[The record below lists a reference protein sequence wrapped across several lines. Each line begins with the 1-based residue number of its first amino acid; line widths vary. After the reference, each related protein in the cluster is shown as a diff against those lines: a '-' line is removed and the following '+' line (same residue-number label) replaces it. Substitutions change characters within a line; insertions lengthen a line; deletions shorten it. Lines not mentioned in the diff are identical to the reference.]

1 MARPFQNSAQ
11 AFYFL
16 NIIIACAGC
25 MVLLVA
31 VTRARKRRH
40 SELAKAAGLVFLL
53 AGLCGV
59 IAMSSYVG
67 KTNDTVRPCTRCATV
82 SRFTLRSADAFATA
96 CVIVADAASSPAA
109 QSLGANVVFYNW
121 SFGLFTAAWATLLGL
136 VVPLCYIVA

>member
-1 MARPFQNSAQ
+1 MGAQLRYNEPGGARRDYHGGFWHSCGAAGCRYIKPTVARPFQNSSQ

-16 NIIIACAGC
+16 TIIIACAGC

-67 KTNDTVRPCTRCATV
+67 KTNDTVRPSGHV
-82 SRFTLRSADAFATA
+82 A
-96 CVIVADAASSPAA
+96 CHAA
-109 QSLGANVVFYNW
+109 QR
-121 SFGLFTAAWATLLGL
+121 
-136 VVPLCYIVA
+136 

>member
-1 MARPFQNSAQ
+1 MQPCGPADACSAGAQLRYSEPGGARRDYHGGFWHSCGAAGCRYIKPTVARPFQNSSQ

-16 NIIIACAGC
+16 TIIIACAGC

-67 KTNDTVRPCTRCATV
+67 KTNDTVRPSGHV
-82 SRFTLRSADAFATA
+82 A
-96 CVIVADAASSPAA
+96 CHAA
-109 QSLGANVVFYNW
+109 QR
-121 SFGLFTAAWATLLGL
+121 
-136 VVPLCYIVA
+136 

>member
-1 MARPFQNSAQ
+1 MARPFQNSSQ

-16 NIIIACAGC
+16 TIIIACAGC

-67 KTNDTVRPCTRCATV
+67 KTTDTVRSRAQHALRCV
-82 SRFTLRSADAFATA
+82 LRSRPSASADALPASF
-96 CVIVADAASSPAA
+96 VA
-109 QSLGANVVFYNW
+109 
-121 SFGLFTAAWATLLGL
+121 
-136 VVPLCYIVA
+136 